1 MNFVTLCG
9 VFILM
14 LSIEGSL
21 GFVTQCCEEYCYGT
35 DSDREQA
42 RHYATKS
49 AYQIIKSGD
58 SSRYYSIPNCEPTK
72 FWMLSRHGTRLP
84 SAKDMQKLRGLID
97 LRDQIIDNYE
107 KRRSKPDT
115 GALCDADYHG
125 IKNWRWDSNL
135 TGNFDNFLTSQGWE
149 DLVLLAKHYQRI
161 LPNVLPNIYTSD
173 KYLFRHTGIQ
183 RTEESFRAFVEGL
196 FGVNAYQHVTLPP
209 DNNNTLLRPYDYCPA
224 WETQSDVIDEPSS
237 EMSKFIASEI
247 YQDMLNQ
254 VSQRLGFKFQLT
266 DDQVEQI
273 WDMCRYEQAWYL
285 QKLSPWCAAF
295 TKTHVEILEYKED
308 LKYYFKNGYG
318 SPLNSKVACALVADM
333 MKNLESDAQP
343 QAVAIEGSL
352 GFVTQCC
359 EEYCYGT
366 DSDREQ
372 ARHYAT
378 KSAYQ
383 IIKSG
388 DSSRYYSIPNCEP
401 TKFWMLS
408 RHGTRLPSAKD
419 MQKLRGLIDVEQIWD
434 MCRYEQAWYL
444 QKLSPW
450 CAAFTKTHV
459 EILEYKEDLKYY
471 FKNGY
476 GSPLNSKVACALVAD
491 MMKNL
496 ESDAQPQAVAY
507 FAHDSA
513 IQLLMTALGANKDRD
528 SLRADNFLQNNR
540 RTWRTSDIAPFG
552 ANLVAI
558 KYNCPESNEPKK
570 VMFFLNEKPVS
581 LDWCRVGLCDW
592 KDVRQMYNFYTT
604 TDCSRTFCGGSTG
617 NAIKVSLLALIV
629 LPRFWLLSRHG
640 TRLTPAK
647 DTKILREKLP
657 EIQKEILENYARDPK
672 NSELCAEDL
681 HLLEAWKWD
690 TNVTEDQ
697 SEYLS
702 QQGWEDLRG
711 IAKYFQQQFPQ
722 RFPRKYSEEKFFFR
736 HTNKQR
742 TEASFQ
748 AFAEG
753 LFGSYANVKTAPIP
767 DKDTLLRPY
776 DFSEEWQEQKKEI
789 YQEGSEYMKFRKTNS
804 V

>member
-343 QAVAIEGSL
+343 QAVA
-352 GFVTQCC
+352 
-359 EEYCYGT
+359 
-366 DSDREQ
+366 
-372 ARHYAT
+372 
-378 KSAYQ
+378 
-383 IIKSG
+383 
-388 DSSRYYSIPNCEP
+388 
-401 TKFWMLS
+401 
-408 RHGTRLPSAKD
+408 
-419 MQKLRGLIDVEQIWD
+419 
-434 MCRYEQAWYL
+434 
-444 QKLSPW
+444 
-450 CAAFTKTHV
+450 
-459 EILEYKEDLKYY
+459 
-471 FKNGY
+471 
-476 GSPLNSKVACALVAD
+476 
-491 MMKNL
+491 
-496 ESDAQPQAVAY
+496 Y

-629 LPRFWLLSRHG
+629 LPVITG
-640 TRLTPAK
+640 
-647 DTKILREKLP
+647 ILR
-657 EIQKEILENYARDPK
+657 ILN
-672 NSELCAEDL
+672 
-681 HLLEAWKWD
+681 
-690 TNVTEDQ
+690 
-697 SEYLS
+697 
-702 QQGWEDLRG
+702 
-711 IAKYFQQQFPQ
+711 
-722 RFPRKYSEEKFFFR
+722 
-736 HTNKQR
+736 
-742 TEASFQ
+742 
-748 AFAEG
+748 
-753 LFGSYANVKTAPIP
+753 
-767 DKDTLLRPY
+767 
-776 DFSEEWQEQKKEI
+776 
-789 YQEGSEYMKFRKTNS
+789 
-804 V
+804 